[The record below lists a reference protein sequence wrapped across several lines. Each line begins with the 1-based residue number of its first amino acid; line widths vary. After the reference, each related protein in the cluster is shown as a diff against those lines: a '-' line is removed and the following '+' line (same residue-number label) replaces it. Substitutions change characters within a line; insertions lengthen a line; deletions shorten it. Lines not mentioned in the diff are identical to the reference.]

1 MWLCHGGGVLLHGTH
16 LLPDGTRIRVRLP
29 LAADRGPLRELLASL
44 GLRAD
49 ELELRRALN
58 CEPGRRA
65 VVVALEWDGTHQ
77 RLAGFGAVDVRSGAM
92 TLLGRPAITGAL
104 REELR
109 AQSETWRR
117 RVA

>member
-1 MWLCHGGGVLLHGTH
+1 VLLHGTH
-16 LLPDGTRIRVRLP
+16 LLPDGTRVRLRLP

-44 GLRAD
+44 GVAAD
-49 ELELRRALN
+49 DLDLRRALR

-65 VVVALEWDGTHQ
+65 AVVALECDGPHQ
-77 RLAGFGAVDVRSGAM
+77 RLAGLGAVDVRSGAL
-92 TLLGRPAITGAL
+92 TLLGRPAVTSML

>member
-1 MWLCHGGGVLLHGTH
+1 VVLLHGTH
-16 LLPDGTRIRVRLP
+16 PLPDGTRIRFRLP

-44 GLRAD
+44 GVAAD
-49 ELELRRALN
+49 DLDLRRALR

-65 VVVALEWDGTHQ
+65 VVVALECHGPHQ
-77 RLAGFGAVDVRSGAM
+77 QLAGFGAVDVRSGAL
-92 TLLGRPAITGAL
+92 TLLGRPEVAGGL

-109 AQSETWRR
+109 VQSETWRR